1 MRTFRRQSPNHPS
14 MGVFLHVKGH
24 LVTNWPLALA
34 HAQGANYR
42 GLLSVE
48 RQTLDH

>member
-1 MRTFRRQSPNHPS
+1 MRTSADSPQTTRLL
-14 MGVFLHVKGH
+14 GVFLHVRGY

-42 GLLSVE
+42 GLLSLE
-48 RQTLDH
+48 RQTLNH